1 MKKLSFFAATILL
14 VNVAFAQSLDDVKKY
29 VLLRQTKPAKE
40 AVDKYL
46 AIEKNAQKPDGWYY
60 KGYAYDLT
68 SKDSALSITDA
79 SAIKTEAFTALQ
91 KYFQLDPKAPL
102 SIEENNSLREQ
113 LLVKT
118 RIETIFASLT
128 PEPV

>member
-46 AIEKNAQKPDGWYY
+46 AVEKNAQKPDGWYY
-60 KGYAYDLT
+60 KCFAYDLT
-68 SKDSALSITDA
+68 SKDSAMSITDA
-79 SAIKTEAFTALQ
+79 SAMKTEEFTALQ
-91 KYFQLDPKAPL
+91 KYFQLDPKGTL
-102 SIEENNSLREQ
+102 SKDESNSILFD
-113 LLVKT
+113 LY
-118 RIETIFASLT
+118 A
-128 PEPV
+128 